1 MVIESN
7 IFIVALK
14 NAINWGD
21 RKVKL
26 VIMVS
31 LAEEDVSEIRGVY
44 EELYQFIGQKEM
56 VDRLLQV
63 HDSEKLLRIFQQ
75 KGE

>member
-1 MVIESN
+1 MRIHQWSLN
-7 IFIVALK
+7 PTFYCSIK

-31 LAEEDVSEIRGVY
+31 LAEEDVSDIRGVY

-63 HDSEKLLRIFQQ
+63 HDSENY
-75 KGE
+75 

>member
-1 MVIESN
+1 MRIHQWSLN
-7 IFIVALK
+7 PTFYCSIK

-31 LAEEDVSEIRGVY
+31 LAEEDVSDIRGVY
-44 EELYQFIGQKEM
+44 EELYQFIGQKKWSIACYKFM
-56 VDRLLQV
+56 IA
-63 HDSEKLLRIFQQ
+63 KNY
-75 KGE
+75 

>member
-1 MVIESN
+1 
-7 IFIVALK
+7 
-14 NAINWGD
+14 
-21 RKVKL
+21 
-26 VIMVS
+26 MVS
-31 LAEEDVSEIRGVY
+31 LAEEDVSDIRGVY